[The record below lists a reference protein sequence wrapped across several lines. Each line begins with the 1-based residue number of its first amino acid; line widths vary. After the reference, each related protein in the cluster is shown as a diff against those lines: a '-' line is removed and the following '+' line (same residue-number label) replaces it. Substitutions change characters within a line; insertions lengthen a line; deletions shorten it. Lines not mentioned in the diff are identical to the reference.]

1 MSITDRG
8 INLYNMHKDVINM
21 DDERLY
27 SIWIALIPDGM
38 DWLEAI
44 EVAEDT
50 EIYNR
55 AIELYAALRRMNE
68 TL

>member
-1 MSITDRG
+1 MNITNRG

-21 DDERLY
+21 NDERLY
-27 SIWIALIPDGM
+27 MIWIDLIPDGL

-68 TL
+68 R

>member
-8 INLYNMHKDVINM
+8 INLYNMHRDVVNM
-21 DDERLY
+21 NDERLY
-27 SIWIALIPDGM
+27 HIWIALIPDGM

-55 AIELYAALRRMNE
+55 AIKLYAALRRMNE
-68 TL
+68 K

>member
-1 MSITDRG
+1 MNITDRG

-21 DDERLY
+21 GDEKLY
-27 SIWIALIPDGM
+27 NIWIALIPDGM

-50 EIYNR
+50 EIYNN

-68 TL
+68 R